1 MTMDPRR
8 DVTKPLR
15 RKLEAVKPPAE
26 VVKPP
31 AIADAMR
38 VLSLLLGP
46 HFTGIIELHFNDGEF
61 RHMVLPPQKKTR
73 RDLGL

>member
-8 DVTKPLR
+8 DFTKPLP
-15 RKLEAVKPPAE
+15 RKLEAVKGPG
-26 VVKPP
+26 KRDL
-31 AIADAMR
+31 ADALR

-61 RHMVLPPQKKTR
+61 RQMVLPPQKKTR